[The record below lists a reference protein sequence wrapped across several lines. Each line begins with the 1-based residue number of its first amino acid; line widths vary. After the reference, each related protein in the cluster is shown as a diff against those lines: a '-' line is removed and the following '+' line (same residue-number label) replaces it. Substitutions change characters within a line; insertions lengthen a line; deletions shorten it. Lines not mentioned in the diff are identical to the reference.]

1 LYRVFC
7 LSSNTLLLLPE
18 YLVYFYVPTVDKF
31 LDVVQLHK
39 LYSVKI
45 KEGILNYPLGEV
57 SWLREDWNLDYDEAG
72 RVSFN
77 ERDAR
82 LKLGAIDLHISTMEV
97 ELITSF
103 PAHLERTPGKQ
114 YAETRRPRDVLYG
127 DEYYDRKEDDGD
139 FGDGDGS
146 GDGSD
151 EDGDS
156 DDDDGDSDDDDGDS
170 DDDDG

>member
-103 PAHLERTPGKQ
+103 PAHLERTTKQ